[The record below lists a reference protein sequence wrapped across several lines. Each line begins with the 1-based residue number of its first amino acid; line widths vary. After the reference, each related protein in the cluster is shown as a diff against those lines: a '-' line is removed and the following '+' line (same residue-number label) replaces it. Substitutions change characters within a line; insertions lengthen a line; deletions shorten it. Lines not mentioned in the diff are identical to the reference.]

1 MKTKK
6 VALILAIVAGSICIS
21 FFIYKLAVRKETDFV
36 ILSAGVLVFALGY
49 SSFSTSIK
57 EK

>member
-36 ILSAGVLVFALGY
+36 ILFAGILTLGFGF
-49 SSFSTSIK
+49 SSNSMIK
-57 EK
+57 NDK